1 MKPRRGV
8 DFRDCDESAGT
19 IESRNGNATATP
31 VPRRKVRRESA
42 FFVMNI
48 GRLLTCAL
56 LSFETE
62 RFSQSRSPMTRMR
75 IYQGL
80 PLARSDGLPARR
92 SIAGFVPEH
101 TS

>member
-1 MKPRRGV
+1 MNPRRGV
-8 DFRDCDESAGT
+8 DFRVCDERAGT

-31 VPRRKVRRESA
+31 APRRNVRRESA

-62 RFSQSRSPMTRMR
+62 LSSRCQPPTTRMC
-75 IYQGL
+75 ISQLLL
-80 PLARSDGLPARR
+80 PAESGGPPARR
-92 SIAGFVPEH
+92 SIAGFDPKH